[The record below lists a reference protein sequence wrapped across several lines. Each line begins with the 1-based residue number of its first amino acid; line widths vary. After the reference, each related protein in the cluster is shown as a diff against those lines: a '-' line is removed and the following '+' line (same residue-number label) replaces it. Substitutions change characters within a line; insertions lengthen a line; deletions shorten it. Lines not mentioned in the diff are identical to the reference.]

1 MDEIDPFEARLLF
14 SNMLDN
20 LTGAQP
26 TIDRVSTF
34 AIKNHQL
41 ADDLFEC
48 IQEKLDKF
56 PIPPRLNILLVLDG
70 ILTSSSRSSATQLA
84 LQAWRPLVSKD
95 LASIIHKVTPET
107 SAGSSNVLQTHKVVS
122 NWQRKKL
129 FDKAEL
135 DKLSKML
142 AKRVGDVSGS
152 ASVSANESGMRHQDI
167 LKRIEEDRERHKRHK
182 EDAWIRPAN
191 ESPRDELNAYW
202 ETVSDFND
210 ADWQDISADNETY
223 QLERSN

>member
-26 TIDRVSTF
+26 TIDRVSAF
-34 AIKNHQL
+34 AIKNHKL

-48 IQEKLDKF
+48 IQEKLERF
-56 PIPPRLNILLVLDG
+56 PIPPRLNVLLVLDG
-70 ILTSSSRSSATQLA
+70 ILASSSRSTSTQLA
-84 LQAWRPLVSKD
+84 LQAWKPLISKD
-95 LASIIHKVTPET
+95 LSSLVHKIAPEA
-107 SAGSSNVLQTHKVVS
+107 SAGNSNVLQAHKIVS

-135 DKLSKML
+135 DKLSRML

-152 ASVSANESGMRHQDI
+152 HSISASESGMRHQDI

-191 ESPRDELNAYW
+191 ESPKDELCAYW

-210 ADWQDISADNETY
+210 ADWQEISADNETY
-223 QLERSN
+223 QLERSY